1 MTTFFKYLFVLLWK
15 CWFFIVFGCY
25 LFLFS
30 PFLLVVTARQSWY
43 GLFFKVIRVWA
54 RLILWTSGL
63 GITKEDA
70 IDFSV
75 RENYMFIANH
85 TSILDILLMLV
96 ITKNPF
102 VFVGKKELG
111 KIPLF
116 GFFYKRTCI
125 LVDRSSVS
133 SKANAFRVAQQRIH
147 SGLSICIFPEGLVP
161 DDPSVVLSAF
171 KGGAFHLAVAHQ
183 LTLVPMTFLDCK
195 KRLPYILFLGG
206 PGVLRVRMHPFIDTT
221 HMDTSSV
228 TELKQHCY
236 DLLHKDLTSE

>member
-1 MTTFFKYLFVLLWK
+1 MSVFFKYVFVLLWK
-15 CWFFIVFGCY
+15 CWFFVVFGCY
-25 LFLFS
+25 LLLFS

-43 GLFFKVIRVWA
+43 GVFFKGIRIWA
-54 RLILWTSGL
+54 SLILWTSGL
-63 GITKEDA
+63 GVKKEEA
-70 IDFSV
+70 IPFDLSK
-75 RENYMFIANH
+75 NYMFIANH

-125 LVDRSSVS
+125 LVDRSSVK
-133 SKANAFRVAQQRIH
+133 SKASAFRVAQNRIN

-161 DDPSVVLSAF
+161 DDSSVILSAF

-195 KRLPYILFLGG
+195 KRLPYILLKGG
-206 PGVLRVRMHPFIDTT
+206 PGVLRVRMHPFIETT
-221 HMDTSSV
+221 DMNASSAAA
-228 TELKQHCY
+228 LKQQCY
-236 DLLHKDLTSE
+236 DLLYSDLISG